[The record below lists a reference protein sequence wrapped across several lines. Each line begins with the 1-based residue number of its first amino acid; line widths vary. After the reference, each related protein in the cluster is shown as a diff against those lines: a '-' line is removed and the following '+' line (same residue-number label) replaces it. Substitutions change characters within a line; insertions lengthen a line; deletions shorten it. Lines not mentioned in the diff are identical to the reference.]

1 MTAAIEEVPAA
12 EATVRTTVGGQ
23 CSEQTARDYTKQ
35 IRGLFETASRSLE
48 TASNLIKE
56 AYTRRVWVALG
67 FRAWEDYCDQEFGS
81 AVARSDRVLRR
92 EAVAK
97 LTTGKNPM
105 SNRAAASVL
114 GVDEGTVRNDRKVAG
129 AEDSAPEP
137 HPDVVD
143 AEIVEEPEPRKV
155 IGSDGKSYPTK
166 PESQRR
172 RRPLP
177 DAFFH
182 AARDLDKAAQR
193 LVRLT
198 EDDRFPTHTAN
209 LGGRG
214 DIQRAADAIRTVLD
228 ALAEAENVG

>member
-56 AYTRRVWVALG
+56 AYTRRVWVPLG

-81 AVARSDRVLRR
+81 AVARLDRVLRR
-92 EAVAK
+92 EAVAN
-97 LTTGKNPM
+97 LTSGKNPM

-166 PESQRR
+166 PELKSH

-177 DAFFH
+177 DAFIQ
-182 AARDLDKAAQR
+182 AAHNLDKAAQR

-198 EDDRFPTHTAN
+198 EDDRFRHHAAG
-209 LGGRG
+209 LGDRG
-214 DIQRAADAIRTVLD
+214 DIQRAADAIRTVLH
-228 ALAEAENVG
+228 ALAEAENG

>member
-56 AYTRRVWVALG
+56 AYTRRVWVPLG

-81 AVARSDRVLRR
+81 AVARLDRVLRR
-92 EAVAK
+92 EAVAN
-97 LTTGKNPM
+97 LTSGKNPM
-105 SNRAAASVL
+105 SNRATASAL

-143 AEIVEEPEPRKV
+143 AEIVEESEPRKV
-155 IGSDGKSYPTK
+155 IGSDGKGYPTK
-166 PESQRR
+166 PKSESH

-177 DAFFH
+177 DAFIQ
-182 AARDLDKAAQR
+182 AALNLNKAAQR
-193 LVRLT
+193 LARLT
-198 EDDRFPTHTAN
+198 EDHRFRSHAAD

-228 ALAEAENVG
+228 ALAEAENG